1 MSMHMCMYVGI
12 CLYIY
17 IYACVCM
24 YMYVCIHYA
33 FFCLSTILLIG
44 LFNQCLDIYLI
55 FLQMLILY
63 KIRYLYTLSV
73 IFINLSY
80 SIILV
85 LYISF
90 SNY

>member
-1 MSMHMCMYVGI
+1 MYMYACMCMHMCMYVGI
-12 CLYIY
+12 YAYIY

-24 YMYVCIHYA
+24 YMYVCILYA

-73 IFINLSY
+73 IFY
-80 SIILV
+80 
-85 LYISF
+85 
-90 SNY
+90 